1 MKIKE
6 LPEMERP
13 YEKLEIYGE
22 ETLSMAE
29 LMAIIIKT
37 GTKEVTALDIAQEL
51 IKEDFENDG
60 ITFLKKLSLE
70 ELKTK
75 KGIGRVKAIQ
85 LKAIAELASRATK
98 PSSIIKK
105 KIFSPEDI
113 SKILMLEM
121 KNEKREIMKTVLL
134 DNQNQIIKIV
144 TNAIGASNVNYVE
157 IKEIFKEPIK
167 SSASKIILVH
177 NHPSGDVTPS
187 MPDIKFTQKV
197 YEASLI
203 FGIELADHI
212 VIGERKFSSLKRMK
226 KF

>member
-37 GTKEVTALDIAQEL
+37 GTKELTALDIAQEL

-85 LKAIAELASRATK
+85 L
-98 PSSIIKK
+98 
-105 KIFSPEDI
+105 
-113 SKILMLEM
+113 
-121 KNEKREIMKTVLL
+121 
-134 DNQNQIIKIV
+134 
-144 TNAIGASNVNYVE
+144 
-157 IKEIFKEPIK
+157 
-167 SSASKIILVH
+167 
-177 NHPSGDVTPS
+177 
-187 MPDIKFTQKV
+187 
-197 YEASLI
+197 
-203 FGIELADHI
+203 
-212 VIGERKFSSLKRMK
+212 
-226 KF
+226 